1 MEQYL
6 DLLSHVIQN
15 GTRKENRTGVDTIST
30 FGYFYEHDF
39 DDGFPLLTTKKM
51 PWKSIVV
58 ELLWFLSGSNDI
70 AFLHRHGV
78 NFWDPWINS
87 DGTVNSPYNS
97 AWRRFETPNGNIDQI
112 QWAIDKL
119 KSKPMSRDIV
129 VSAWQPHIAHNPPS
143 ETVYWNP
150 CHTMF
155 VLNVQNVCKEQRL
168 CLQLLQRSADSFV
181 GAPFNLASYALLNCI
196 FAKIVGMKPGIF
208 AHSIVDAHLY
218 TCKEDGTM
226 DDYDHVPLALEQI
239 KRRPLL
245 LPRIVIDNSIKSLDD
260 VVALLNPNVTT
271 EEILSKFKLVN
282 YKYHPPIKAK
292 VAV

>member
-58 ELLWFLSGSNDI
+58 ELLWFLSGTNKID
-70 AFLHRHGV
+70 FLHRHGV
-78 NFWDPWINS
+78 NFWDSWANS

-112 QWAIDKL
+112 QWAVNRL
-119 KSKPMSRDIV
+119 KSNPMSRDIV
-129 VSAWQPHIAHNPPS
+129 VSAWQPHIAHNPPN

-155 VLNVQNVCKEQRL
+155 ILNVQNNKL
-168 CLQLLQRSADSFV
+168 CLHLTQRSADV
-181 GAPFNLASYALLNCI
+181 IIGIPFNLASYSLLCHLLAR
-196 FAKIVGMKPGIF
+196 FSGLQPGKF
-208 AHSIVDAHLY
+208 AHTLVDAHIY
-218 TCKEDGTM
+218 TCKLNGEKQE
-226 DDYDHVPLALEQI
+226 YDHVLGALEQI
-239 KRRPLL
+239 KRTPIK
-245 LPRIVIDNSIKSLDD
+245 LPR
-260 VVALLNPNVTT
+260 LNISDS
-271 EEILSKFKLVN
+271 ILSLSDVEQLLHPSVSTDDIMKLFVLQN
-282 YKYHPPIKAK
+282 YKYYPPIKFK
-292 VAV
+292 PAV